1 MADAPLLPSEH
12 HKSDAERLVDDDRN
26 TPTDKFHAVKIIM
39 ALLGMGVLLP
49 WNMVTSAGDYF
60 NGKFPGRN
68 PMFLIPLLYN
78 LPAVPTMLVMLG
90 CGGKFSCF
98 FSTRLLL
105 TFFFDA
111 VILVCIPLVPVVF
124 PNVEAAFVIVLCLA
138 TLFGCIT
145 SVMQSSVFAFA
156 GQLPQEYV
164 GAVMFGNG
172 IAGIAAT
179 ALSMITQGVLPNTDK
194 GKLESA
200 IMYFSIG
207 CVILIVCGVSYIFLV
222 RHEFAIHHLK
232 DRDVEVS
239 DADGSYGGMEV
250 GGEKDEDPMHPPA
263 GAEGGNKALSTPFR
277 GSMLAEK
284 QRLAA
289 ARGASE
295 EDGALAP
302 ETPRWRSA
310 SEGRCPAGLAR
321 LLKVFSAVWIESLTV
336 FAVFGVSLALF
347 PGLFFVLP
355 YRGAMGDAINDT
367 WWHLIL
373 VMGFNVFD
381 TLGRTLPK
389 YARCIP
395 RKALLVPTV
404 LRLAFVPLFV
414 CSVLYPV
421 FNDWIVLFI
430 VVVFSVSNGYLSTL
444 GMMYGAATG
453 NTLSDDE
460 RGLAGLVTSTALQC
474 GIFVGLALANVFST
488 LQPVRD

>member
-1 MADAPLLPSEH
+1 MNSLEH
-12 HKSDAERLVDDDRN
+12 GNKSDAERLVEGDRD
-26 TPTDKFHAVKIIM
+26 TPQDKFHAVKIIM

-78 LPAVPTMLVMLG
+78 LPSVPTMLVMIG

-105 TFFFDA
+105 TFFLDA

-124 PNVEAAFVIVLCLA
+124 PNVEVAFVIVLCLA

-156 GQLPQEYV
+156 GQLPQDYV

-179 ALSMITQGVLPNTDK
+179 ALSMITQGALPNTAQ

-200 IMYFSIG
+200 VMYFSIG
-207 CVILIVCGVSYIFLV
+207 CAILLVCGISYIFLV

-232 DRDVEVS
+232 DRDAEVS
-239 DADGSYGGMEV
+239 GGDLE
-250 GGEKDEDPMHPPA
+250 EDPMHPPTA
-263 GAEGGNKALSTPFR
+263 GADGNKRTLGTPFR
-277 GSMLAEK
+277 GSILAEK

-289 ARGASE
+289 ARDASD
-295 EDGALAP
+295 EDGALALAP
-302 ETPRWRSA
+302 ETPRWRAASA
-310 SEGRCPAGLAR
+310 GRCPAGLAR
-321 LLKVFSAVWIESLTV
+321 LLKVVSAVWVESLTV

-373 VMGFNVFD
+373 VMSFNVFD

-395 RKALLVPTV
+395 RKALLVPTA
-404 LRLAFVPLFV
+404 LRLLFVPLFV
-414 CSVLYPV
+414 CSVIYPA

-460 RGLAGLVTSTALQC
+460 RGLAGLVTSTALQG
-474 GIFVGLALANVFST
+474 GIFVGLALANAFST
-488 LQPVRD
+488 LQPVRS